1 MSRPLK
7 LKVTGT
13 VLCSVF
19 QLPDHGFIRAVC
31 GGAPQTFSALPDEE
45 LCQSLLKDPAYGAC
59 WSVHSAGLYCCST
72 RSRGMDSPAWHF
84 AVRERRDLLDE
95 RRSWVELPSKR

>member
-19 QLPDHGFIRAVC
+19 QLPDHGFIGQFAGAHRRRFFPKRVGWASVDLGIQTSKLDRFLMRCKLPFFPARA
-31 GGAPQTFSALPDEE
+31 TSFSDTLTRGTAARLEDE
-45 LCQSLLKDPAYGAC
+45 
-59 WSVHSAGLYCCST
+59 W
-72 RSRGMDSPAWHF
+72 
-84 AVRERRDLLDE
+84 
-95 RRSWVELPSKR
+95 

>member
-19 QLPDHGFIRAVC
+19 QLPDHGFIGQFA
-31 GGAPQTFSALPDEE
+31 GAHRRRFFPERVGWA
-45 LCQSLLKDPAYGAC
+45 
-59 WSVHSAGLYCCST
+59 SV
-72 RSRGMDSPAWHF
+72 
-84 AVRERRDLLDE
+84 DLRNMY
-95 RRSWVELPSKR
+95 RRSSNDRDVAKFPFFLARATSSSDTL

>member
-19 QLPDHGFIRAVC
+19 QLPDHGFIGQFAGAYRRRFFPERVGWPSLIHTVVHASAAFIDATDILFGYAVMRTAARV
-31 GGAPQTFSALPDEE
+31 GHE
-45 LCQSLLKDPAYGAC
+45 
-59 WSVHSAGLYCCST
+59 W
-72 RSRGMDSPAWHF
+72 
-84 AVRERRDLLDE
+84 
-95 RRSWVELPSKR
+95 

>member
-19 QLPDHGFIRAVC
+19 QLPDHGFIGQFA
-31 GGAPQTFSALPDEE
+31 GAYRRRLFPKRVGWVIVELLPLREAQ
-45 LCQSLLKDPAYGAC
+45 LSQ
-59 WSVHSAGLYCCST
+59 
-72 RSRGMDSPAWHF
+72 F
-84 AVRERRDLLDE
+84 AID
-95 RRSWVELPSKR
+95 RRSLFRARWTSSSDTLYRGRL

>member
-19 QLPDHGFIRAVC
+19 QLLDHGSIGQFAGAYRRRFFPERVGWASADRLWTGKIAVFFS
-31 GGAPQTFSALPDEE
+31 GIYILFRHAAPHTA
-45 LCQSLLKDPAYGAC
+45 
-59 WSVHSAGLYCCST
+59 T
-72 RSRGMDSPAWHF
+72 RRGHD
-84 AVRERRDLLDE
+84 R
-95 RRSWVELPSKR
+95 

>member
-19 QLPDHGFIRAVC
+19 QLPDHGFIGQFA
-31 GGAPQTFSALPDEE
+31 GAHRSCFALSELDGLRNRLDKRGERNFRSGQLRIQTSFFTNTL
-45 LCQSLLKDPAYGAC
+45 
-59 WSVHSAGLYCCST
+59 
-72 RSRGMDSPAWHF
+72 
-84 AVRERRDLLDE
+84 DLLRCGVTRTALRLGHE
-95 RRSWVELPSKR
+95 R

>member
-19 QLPDHGFIRAVC
+19 QLPDHGFIGQFA
-31 GGAPQTFSALPDEE
+31 GAYRRRFFPERV
-45 LCQSLLKDPAYGAC
+45 G
-59 WSVHSAGLYCCST
+59 WVIVGLEAHMSST
-72 RSRGMDSPAWHF
+72 VAFTAR
-84 AVRERRDLLDE
+84 
-95 RRSWVELPSKR
+95 